1 MDEPTFDELMEESGY
16 CLATDGCMVEP
27 DGTCEHGC
35 DSWMLVLGIREQQMR
50 DFTQYVH
57 EYENAIGETRYAVGE
72 WFQERGQYICP
83 HGAHTAKLTGCS
95 GSFAQT
101 AAGLPDT
108 YESRGRALR
117 RARYLFYEMDKEYQD
132 FMSEE

>member
-1 MDEPTFDELMEESGY
+1 
-16 CLATDGCMVEP
+16 
-27 DGTCEHGC
+27 
-35 DSWMLVLGIREQQMR
+35 MR

-57 EYENAIGETRYAVGE
+57 EYESSGRVRYAVGDWE
-72 WFQERGQYICP
+72 QTQFYVP
-83 HGAHTAKLTGCS
+83 HDAHTAKLTGCS